1 MSVCLLEGGRWKGEG
16 RGGGDLGKTEKG
28 GLTQGRSLSC
38 VKLQSL
44 RKEAKKNASKSQKR
58 CCFDT
63 TRNCGFRITRRE
75 I

>member
-1 MSVCLLEGGRWKGEG
+1 MSVGRWKGEG

-44 RKEAKKNASKSQKR
+44 RKEAKKMRQKAKKGAALIQQEIVAS
-58 CCFDT
+58 
-63 TRNCGFRITRRE
+63 E
-75 I
+75 

>member
-1 MSVCLLEGGRWKGEG
+1 MSVGRWKGEG

-44 RKEAKKNASKSQKR
+44 RKEAKKMRQKPKKVLL
-58 CCFDT
+58 
-63 TRNCGFRITRRE
+63 
-75 I
+75 

>member
-16 RGGGDLGKTEKG
+16 RGGGALGKTEKG

-44 RKEAKKNASKSQKR
+44 RKEAKKKCVKKPKKVLL
-58 CCFDT
+58 
-63 TRNCGFRITRRE
+63 
-75 I
+75 